1 MKPIIC
7 MARNGKTEALPGLRH
22 MVSSASLA
30 VYHTRFPG
38 RPKCRFNISLNAVE
52 ERMRNSLASVT
63 VSAGLVMAGLVGGGE
78 TQAQPAPAA
87 QAPAPV
93 APPDTAALRAQYEQW
108 RTEVKTW
115 GRWAPLGQESKG
127 TTKLIT
133 PEKVASAMKLARD
146 GGVVSLAHAQPQTA
160 AADGGP

>member
-30 VYHTRFPG
+30 VYHTRIPG
-38 RPKCRFNISLNAVE
+38 RPKSRFNNSLNAVE

-93 APPDTAALRAQYEQW
+93 APPDTAAPRAQYEQW
-108 RTEVKTW
+108 RA
-115 GRWAPLGQESKG
+115 APQTRGPMGPMGTRSKG
-127 TTKLIT
+127 TRNPHT
-133 PEKVASAMKLARD
+133 P
-146 GGVVSLAHAQPQTA
+146 
-160 AADGGP
+160 